1 MNFGLDLNLHV
12 GLEQKL
18 SPQMIQSLKLLQMNS
33 LELEMVVKQE
43 LETNPLLE
51 TLEEGEEDQEPAQL
65 EAGQDGPGSTEPN
78 DNDRIESPSADND
91 METPA
96 PAEQTDLDRV
106 ISDDPKDKQEIDWE
120 SYLEEGFDLGNKRT
134 EELES
139 PDERYEKIP
148 VYSKTLQDHLL
159 GQLQDRTVDADV
171 SALVEYLVNSL
182 DERGYLVPEHLLL
195 AADDDEDDGADGE
208 AGEKS
213 EGSRAMAK
221 SHDDANG
228 NGGSGNGKS
237 GSEGNG
243 KAAKEV
249 KPPLPDPTADNA
261 NAAAD
266 AAASRAVQAASNPL
280 VKEIQLIIDGSMA
293 LDTASPV
300 VREAFHVLQ
309 SMDPAGIGARNLREC
324 LLLQIYRYGRVSPL
338 AKRIVEEEFELLEK
352 LKVAA
357 IGKKFDVPPDQIQT
371 AMREIGS
378 LEPHPGRLVSVTLAN
393 PITPDLIVE
402 EVEGELVLMLND
414 RTVPSLKVSRAYAE
428 LLKKGSRASTDEK
441 KYVREKLNSATW
453 LIRAIEQRKSTM
465 LKVMQAIIESQPD
478 FFKLGPTHL
487 RPLILQDVADK
498 IGMHISTVSR
508 VTNGKYVQTSH
519 GIFELKYFFTAGVTQ
534 ADGREVSSVTTKDE
548 IKKLIESED
557 TKRPLSDQKIVEILK
572 AKGLDVARRTV
583 AKYRDQLE
591 ILPARLRKQY

>member
-51 TLEEGEEDQEPAQL
+51 TVEEVEEEQERPQS
-65 EAGQDGPGSTEPN
+65 ESSDDGT
-78 DNDRIESPSADND
+78 ISADD
-91 METPA
+91 RTPEIAA
-96 PAEQTDLDRV
+96 PENSREEAELAAPPEQSELGSAADDV
-106 ISDDPKDKQEIDWE
+106 KDPKEIDWE
-120 SYLEEGFDLGNKRT
+120 TYLEDGFDLGNKRT
-134 EELES
+134 EEMES
-139 PDERYEKIP
+139 PDERFEKIP

-159 GQLQDRTVDADV
+159 GQLQDRTVTPEV
-171 SALVEYLVNSL
+171 SALVEYLINSL
-182 DERGYLVPEHLLL
+182 DERGYLVKESQLVPG
-195 AADDDEDDGADGE
+195 DDDDAEDEEGE
-208 AGEKS
+208 RTHSVVDSQVNRDNNAPHPEK
-213 EGSRAMAK
+213 A
-221 SHDDANG
+221 
-228 NGGSGNGKS
+228 SGNGS
-237 GSEGNG
+237 AEPEARPAPARRSESALATDVL
-243 KAAKEV
+243 AAR
-249 KPPLPDPTADNA
+249 
-261 NAAAD
+261 NAAL
-266 AAASRAVQAASNPL
+266 AAGNPL
-280 VKEIQLIIDGSMA
+280 IAEIQSIIDGSVG
-293 LDTASPV
+293 LDSASPV

-309 SMDPAGIGARNLREC
+309 ALDPAGIGARNLREC
-324 LLLQIYRYGRVSPL
+324 LLLQIYRYGRVSQL

-357 IGKKFDVPPDQIQT
+357 IAKKFDVPPDQIQT
-371 AMREIGS
+371 AMKEIGS
-378 LEPHPGRLVSVTLAN
+378 LEPHPGRQVSATVAT

-402 EVEGELVLMLND
+402 DVDGELVLMLND

-478 FFKLGPTHL
+478 FFKQGPTNL

-557 TKRPLSDQKIVEILK
+557 SKRPLSDQKIVEILK
-572 AKGLDVARRTV
+572 SKGLDVARRTV